1 MLIEVFSEGKTTLVG
16 ASTGLVIG
24 LVAITPGAGFV
35 PMWAAVICGLLVSP
49 ICYFGVKLIK
59 GKLKIDDALMHLD
72 VTESVVSGVVSQQ
85 DYLE

>member
-1 MLIEVFSEGKTTLVG
+1 MTTSVSAAAALVSWMLIEVFSEGKTTLVG

-59 GKLKIDDALMHLD
+59 GN
-72 VTESVVSGVVSQQ
+72 
-85 DYLE
+85 